1 MILNSPYVSG
11 SLTVTGNIIAS
22 GSITLSGSVA
32 SASYANNATS
42 ASYAVNATT
51 ASYAVAA
58 TSASYAV
65 NTTSASYAA
74 SSTSASFAS
83 NAQSASNAVA
93 AATASFVALAQSAS
107 NAVTAQTA
115 SYADALTV
123 AGTLTAQTLVVQ
135 TITSSVDFV
144 TGSTRFG
151 SLLGN
156 THQFTGSV
164 SISGSIVTA
173 GSITSYNALQTFSNV
188 NDATPAQLVLSDTSN
203 TRQLLIGYN
212 SGSNYGSIQAIHQGV
227 AYKNLVLNL
236 SGGNVGIGISN
247 PSQLLEIANTSG
259 NAYAKL
265 TADFGS
271 AFIGMETADDSMR
284 ILTAQLTPIQFYTNN
299 ALRMTITNSG
309 SIGVGTSSP
318 KNIFQITNL
327 TGSGVLPAIGA
338 IGNGTS
344 LYLTNNNTG
353 YGMLMGMLPTG
364 NGWIQVQ
371 RTDADATVYN
381 LYLQPNGGSTVAG
394 GSIVSTTGQFGS
406 EKTVQINALN
416 TSYLIIA
423 AAASGIV
430 SARDNT
436 NGGSGLWLLDP
447 NGNGGT
453 ATLVAQNW
461 INGTYTVFYSG
472 GNTYVQ
478 KTSGNIPVI
487 FHYVI
492 YGN

>member
-1 MILNSPYVSG
+1 MIQYFPIVTGSLTVSG
-11 SLTVTGNIIAS
+11 SLLVSGGITASGGISIS
-22 GSITLSGSVA
+22 GSIA
-32 SASYANNATS
+32 
-42 ASYAVNATT
+42 
-51 ASYAVAA
+51 
-58 TSASYAV
+58 
-65 NTTSASYAA
+65 SASYAA
-74 SSTSASFAS
+74 SAS
-83 NAQSASNAVA
+83 NALAAQSASYVLTAQS
-93 AATASFVALAQSAS
+93 ASFVALAQSAS
-107 NAVTAQTA
+107 NAVVAQTS
-115 SYADALTV
+115 SYANNLTV

-151 SLLGN
+151 SISAN
-156 THQFTGSV
+156 THVFTGSMSV
-164 SISGSIVTA
+164 SGSIVTI

-259 NAYAKL
+259 NAYTKL

-284 ILTAQLTPIQFYTNN
+284 ILTAQATPIQFYTNN
-299 ALRMTITNSG
+299 ALRMIIANNG
-309 SIGVGTSSP
+309 SIGIGISSPTASLTVVNSVVGTPSIPSLGSV
-318 KNIFQITNL
+318 NVYTTAYFTNANPSYGL
-327 TGSGVLPAIGA
+327 LIGSLNN
-338 IGNGTS
+338 GNS
-344 LYLTNNNTG
+344 W
-353 YGMLMGMLPTG
+353 M
-364 NGWIQVQ
+364 QVG
-371 RTDADATVYN
+371 RVDGSATAYD
-381 LYLQPNGGSTVAG
+381 LQLQPNGGNVRVG
-394 GSIVSTTGQFGS
+394 GSIVSTTGQFGT

-416 TSYLIIA
+416 TSYLIFSGA
-423 AAASGIV
+423 PSGIV

-461 INGTYTVFYSG
+461 INGAYTVFYSG

-478 KTSGNIPVI
+478 KTSGNVPVI
-487 FHYVI
+487 FHYAI

>member
-1 MILNSPYVSG
+1 MISYFPVVTG
-11 SLTVTGNIIAS
+11 SLTVSGSVNISGGITASGGISIS
-22 GSITLSGSVA
+22 GSIA
-32 SASYANNATS
+32 
-42 ASYAVNATT
+42 
-51 ASYAVAA
+51 
-58 TSASYAV
+58 
-65 NTTSASYAA
+65 
-74 SSTSASFAS
+74 SASFAS
-83 NAQSASNAVA
+83 
-93 AATASFVALAQSAS
+93 TASFVALAQSAS
-107 NAVTAQTA
+107 NAVSAQTA

-123 AGTLTAQTLVVQ
+123 AGNLTAQTLVVQ

-151 SLLGN
+151 SVIGN
-156 THQFTGSV
+156 THVFTGSMSV
-164 SISGSIVTA
+164 SGSIVTI

-236 SGGNVGIGISN
+236 SGGNVGIGNIGNS
-247 PSQLLEIANTSG
+247 SYKLLVSG
-259 NAYAKL
+259 NNASVDSNGQNTIFLSAGTSVSFIDTSYIGGGSYVPMAFGVNGTEKMRISIAGSVGIGTTSPTASLTVVNSVVGTPSIPSLGSINAYT
-265 TADFGS
+265 TAYFTNANPFYGLLIGSLNNGNSWMQVGRVDGS
-271 AFIGMETADDSMR
+271 AAAYD
-284 ILTAQLTPIQFYTNN
+284 LQ
-299 ALRMTITNSG
+299 
-309 SIGVGTSSP
+309 
-318 KNIFQITNL
+318 
-327 TGSGVLPAIGA
+327 
-338 IGNGTS
+338 
-344 LYLTNNNTG
+344 
-353 YGMLMGMLPTG
+353 
-364 NGWIQVQ
+364 
-371 RTDADATVYN
+371 
-381 LYLQPNGGSTVAG
+381 LQPNGGSVVAG
-394 GSIVSTTGQFGS
+394 GAIVSAIGQFGS
-406 EKTVQINALN
+406 QKTVQINALN

-453 ATLVAQNW
+453 ATLVTQNW

-478 KTSGNIPVI
+478 KTSGNVPVI
-487 FHYVI
+487 FHYAI

>member
-1 MILNSPYVSG
+1 MNLYQPTITGSLSVSG
-11 SLTVTGNIIAS
+11 SVNIS
-22 GSITLSGSVA
+22 GSITIEGGGTISGTA
-32 SASYANNATS
+32 SI
-42 ASYAVNATT
+42 ATT
-51 ASYAVAA
+51 AL
-58 TSASYAV
+58 T
-65 NTTSASYAA
+65 A
-74 SSTSASFAS
+74 SS
-83 NAQSASNAVA
+83 
-93 AATASFVALAQSAS
+93 
-107 NAVTAQTA
+107 
-115 SYADALTV
+115 ADNLLV
-123 AGTLTAQTLVVQ
+123 RNTLTAQTLVVQ

-151 SLLGN
+151 SISAN
-156 THQFTGSV
+156 THNFTGSMSV
-164 SISGSIVTA
+164 SGSVVTI

-259 NAYAKL
+259 NAYTKL

-284 ILTAQLTPIQFYTNN
+284 ILTAQATPIQFYTNN
-299 ALRMTITNSG
+299 ALRMIIANNG
-309 SIGVGTSSP
+309 SIGIGISSPTASLTVVNSVVGTPSIPSLGSV
-318 KNIFQITNL
+318 NVYTTAYFTNANPSYGL
-327 TGSGVLPAIGA
+327 LIGSLNN
-338 IGNGTS
+338 GNS
-344 LYLTNNNTG
+344 W
-353 YGMLMGMLPTG
+353 M
-364 NGWIQVQ
+364 QVG
-371 RTDADATVYN
+371 RVDGSATAYD
-381 LYLQPNGGSTVAG
+381 LQLQPNGGNVRVG
-394 GSIVSTTGQFGS
+394 GSIVSTTGQFGT

-416 TSYLIIA
+416 TSYLILSGA
-423 AAASGIV
+423 PSGIV

-461 INGTYTVFYSG
+461 INGVYTVFYSG

-478 KTSGNIPVI
+478 KTSGNVPVI
-487 FHYVI
+487 FHYAI